1 MVSKVYFAPL
11 RSSDPTDSNSRKIRK
26 IFDAAGFGDFLSE
39 GDLTAVKLHF
49 GEKGNETYVNPVF
62 VRQVVSK
69 IRDQGAKPFLTD
81 TNTLYGGC
89 RYNAVDHLMVANEHG
104 FDFSAVG
111 APLIIAGGL
120 TGESFVEV
128 KVAKKHIKKAK
139 IARDLAEA
147 DNMIAITHL
156 TGHDSAG
163 FGGAVKNLA
172 MGCATPS
179 GKADQHS
186 IIQPQVVI
194 ENCAGCGKCAEGC
207 AISAITIRDGK
218 SHIDYELCTGCGAC
232 RSTCPES
239 ALDLD
244 WEVGV
249 PQFIERMVEYAYGA
263 LLQKKGRIGF
273 ISFLVNIT
281 PDCDCC
287 PISELSIV
295 PDIGILAST
304 DPIALDAASYDLVNQ
319 QPGVEESS
327 LKSHHGRGD
336 DKFKGLWEKID
347 GRHQIIYGEAIGL
360 GNADYQ
366 LIEI

>member
-1 MVSKVYFAPL
+1 MVSKVYFISFQAK
-11 RSSDPTDSNSRKIRK
+11 DSENSKSRKVRR

-39 GDLTAVKLHF
+39 GDLTAIKLHF
-49 GEKGNETYVNPVF
+49 GEMGNETYVNPVF
-62 VRQVVSK
+62 VRQVVSRVK
-69 IRDQGAKPFLTD
+69 DKGAKPFLTD

-111 APLIIAGGL
+111 APLIVSGGL
-120 TGESFVEV
+120 IGESFVEV
-128 KVAKKHIKKAK
+128 EVDKKHIQKAK

-147 DNMIAITHL
+147 DSIIAITHL
-156 TGHDSAG
+156 TGHGSAG
-163 FGGAVKNLA
+163 FGGAIKNLA
-172 MGCATPS
+172 MGFATPS
-179 GKADQHS
+179 GKADQHCV
-186 IIQPQVVI
+186 IQPQVVT

-207 AISAITIRDGK
+207 AISAITIRNGK

-232 RSTCPES
+232 LGICQES

-244 WEVGV
+244 WDESV

-263 LLQKKGRIGF
+263 VLQKKGRIGF
-273 ISFLVNIT
+273 ISFLINIT

-287 PISELSIV
+287 PFSERSIV

-304 DPIALDAASYDLVNQ
+304 DPVALDATSYDLVNEQ
-319 QPGVEESS
+319 TGVEESA

-336 DKFKGLWEKID
+336 DKFRGLWEKID
-347 GRHQIIYGEAIGL
+347 GRHQIHYGETIGL
-360 GNADYQ
+360 GNANYQ